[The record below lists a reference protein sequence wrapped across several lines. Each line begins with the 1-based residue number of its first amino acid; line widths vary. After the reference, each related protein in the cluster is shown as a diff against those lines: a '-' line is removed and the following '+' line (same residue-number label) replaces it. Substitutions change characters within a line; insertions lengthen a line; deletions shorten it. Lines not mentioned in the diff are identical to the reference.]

1 MKLRRVES
9 SGLVSVLEQIRK
21 ESKAKIASINTDI
34 KIDDIAEIVDEDIM
48 TIKAVEFED
57 FVNTSQQSLDDFLK

>member
-21 ESKAKIASINTDI
+21 ESKAKIASINTEV
-34 KIDDIAEIVDEDIM
+34 KIDDIAEIIDEDIM

-57 FVNTSQQSLDDFLK
+57 FINTSQQSLDDFLK